1 MSTNLGISQLQ
12 PDQAVDDYNEDEY
25 KKNLLFLAG
34 QFNNALNNVP
44 IITASGTITS
54 TGTTSYIAEYF
65 QNLTYIYGTQS
76 AASYAFFVKD
86 MNGNDT
92 QVPMVRGLD
101 VFKIFNYLHGQ
112 ATDLIDPLPKT
123 TIATAYSKNAV
134 SARKDM
140 MDYIYF
146 QIKNKVFLNLI
157 EMESG
162 FGFKAIDRD
171 FKTQDEVDKF
181 FESFQEGMEIA
192 YNNMA
197 KDILYT
203 NNYQILLPRAF
214 DYTVIGNLGMICVE
228 YVNGR
233 VKWRVVTPDK
243 AIVDYTKGMD
253 VHLDDDYAGEVFQMT
268 IPELFSTYDF
278 NETEQKELEAIAKNE
293 GGLYSTYFSTYMNN
307 GLYWWTNQNNVPK
320 VTCVKGQWKS
330 LVKDS
335 NGDWK
340 MVNREG
346 VIIGERYL
354 RECKISE
361 GQVWDKRAKHNKR
374 LKYIVL
380 TPNLMM
386 GTSISIV
393 GVIKRYQDLKDAFTT
408 KMISMTASAIGKSVV
423 FRASKLPAGLNTPDV
438 ISQLK
443 QARVIVLEG
452 DDTDEI
458 PDGKKLVETVD
469 LTLDPSINLI
479 LQIAQYFE
487 TVISDVL
494 NVPASV
500 RGQQSGYQSSKV
512 VDNIQTQ
519 SGKGLSFLYKNMLLW
534 IKELLEYSVDLSKTM
549 APDDELGREHLQL
562 VIGDAA
568 VESLSM
574 DTVRDM
580 QFEDFLLALSPNN
593 YVNDA
598 EKAKLADLAIQVA
611 TTGGSRK
618 ILKDYIKLNQLDTTT
633 EQLNYLEAEIY
644 KDEVREDAQ
653 AQAQLQAQQERAA
666 LQAQTQ
672 EQIAGQQVQGALE
685 GKAMDNAVKMAM
697 DKSRQAKQ

>member
-12 PDQAVDDYNEDEY
+12 PDQAVDNYNEAEY
-25 KKNLLFLAG
+25 KKNLLFLAS
-34 QFNNALNNVP
+34 QYNNALNNVP

-92 QVPMVRGLD
+92 QIPMVRGLD

-140 MDYIYF
+140 MDYVYF
-146 QIKNKVFLNLI
+146 QIKNKTFLKLI

-214 DYTVIGNLGMICVE
+214 DYTVIGNLSMICVE

-233 VKWRVVTPDK
+233 AQWRIVTPDK
-243 AIVDYTKGMD
+243 AIVDYTKGLD
-253 VHLDDDYAGEVFQMT
+253 VHLNDDYAGEVFQMT

-330 LVKDS
+330 LVKDD

-340 MVNREG
+340 QVNREG

-361 GQVWDKRAKHNKR
+361 GQFWDKKAKHNKR
-374 LKYIVL
+374 LKYIIL

-443 QARVIVLEG
+443 QARVLVIEG

-519 SGKGLSFLYKNMLLW
+519 SGKGLSFLYKNVMLW
-534 IKELLEYSVDLSKTM
+534 IKELLEYSVDLTKTM

-562 VIGDAA
+562 VIGDAI

-574 DTVRDM
+574 DTVREM

-593 YVNDA
+593 YVNET
-598 EKAKLADLAIQVA
+598 EKAKLADLTIQVA

-618 ILKDYIKLNQLDTTT
+618 ILKDYIKLTQLDTTT

-644 KDEVREDAQ
+644 KDEAREDAQ
-653 AQAQLQAQQERAA
+653 MQAQMQAEQERAA
-666 LQAQTQ
+666 LQAETQ
-672 EQIAGQQVQGALE
+672 ESIAGQQIQGALE
-685 GKAMDNAVKMAM
+685 GKAMDNSVKMAM
-697 DKSRQAKQ
+697 ERSRQPKQ